1 MRLKIG
7 EFAQVGRIS
16 VSTLRYYNDVGLLK
30 PADVDRWTGY
40 RYYTLDQLP
49 MLNRI
54 LALKDLGLSLEQ
66 ISRLVGHELPLD
78 EIRGMLRLKRAE
90 LQQQAE
96 ELNER
101 LVRVEA
107 RIQQIEMEGKMPDYD
122 VILKKVEP
130 VRVAQVRGVV
140 PNMDVIGPTF
150 DHLFDEVLGYVGAHN
165 AGFSGPA
172 IALYYDMPENMENMS
187 VGAAIPTNGP
197 LTESDRVKVE
207 TLPGAATVAS
217 VVHHGPFATLGQA

>member
-7 EFAQVGRIS
+7 EFAQVGRVS
-16 VSTLRYYNDVGLLK
+16 VPTLRYYNDVGLLK

-66 ISRLVGHELPLD
+66 ISRLVGQELPVE

-90 LQQQAE
+90 LQQQAQ

-107 RIQQIEMEGKMPDYD
+107 GIQQIEMEGKMPDYD
-122 VILKKVEP
+122 VILKSVEP
-130 VRVAQVRGVV
+130 SVRPRC
-140 PNMDVIGPTF
+140 T
-150 DHLFDEVLGYVGAHN
+150 
-165 AGFSGPA
+165 
-172 IALYYDMPENMENMS
+172 
-187 VGAAIPTNGP
+187 
-197 LTESDRVKVE
+197 
-207 TLPGAATVAS
+207 AS
-217 VVHHGPFATLGQA
+217 YRTWR